1 MNAFFIVLIV
11 LAMLAVLASLF
22 AGLFV
27 MARGG
32 ELDKKYS
39 NRLMRARVMLQGVA
53 VLLFIIAIAMADK

>member
-1 MNAFFIVLIV
+1 MSPFFLILIV

-32 ELDKKYS
+32 AMDKKYS
-39 NRLMRARVMLQGVA
+39 NRLMRARVMLQGLA
-53 VLLFIIAIAMADK
+53 VLLFVIAIAMNGK